1 MKTLIVEDDA
11 TNRQM
16 LVEFLSQYG
25 PVHEAANGF
34 AALDLFTEA
43 HNQGSPFN
51 LVCLDIMMPDLDGQ
65 KTLKEIREIETDRD
79 IASAEIV
86 KVIMLTG
93 LIDKEN
99 ITTAFIDGGCHA
111 YLTKPV
117 TTKEIISQLEELEL
131 IEPQAKTSNGP

>member
-11 TNRQM
+11 TNREL
-16 LVEFLSQYG
+16 LVEFLSQFG

-34 AALDLFTEA
+34 AALDLFQEA
-43 HNQGSPFN
+43 HNQGEPFQ

-65 KTLKEIREIETDRD
+65 ETLKEIREIETDRELD
-79 IASAEIV
+79 SSDIV

-93 LIDKEN
+93 LVDSKN

-117 TTKEIISQLEELEL
+117 SGQELTEQLVELGL
-131 IEPQAKTSNGP
+131 IEKT

>member
-11 TNRQM
+11 TNRQL

-43 HNQGSPFN
+43 HNQGEPFN
-51 LVCLDIMMPDLDGQ
+51 LICLDIMMPDLDGQ
-65 KTLKEIREIETDRD
+65 ETLKEIREIETDHEINSQD
-79 IASAEIV
+79 IV

-93 LIDKEN
+93 LIDTEN
-99 ITTAFIDGGCHA
+99 ITTAFVDGGCHA

-117 TTKEIISQLEELEL
+117 STKEIINQLVELEL
-131 IEPQAKTSNGP
+131 ISEDKK